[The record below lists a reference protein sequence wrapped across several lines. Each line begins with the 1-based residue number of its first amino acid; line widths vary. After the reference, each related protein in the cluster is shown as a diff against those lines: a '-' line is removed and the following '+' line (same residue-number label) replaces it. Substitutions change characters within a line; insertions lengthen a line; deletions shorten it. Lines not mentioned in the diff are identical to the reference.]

1 MGMLIRFELR
11 KILGNKA
18 GMVSCALVL
27 AMLLALTVLNYTTS
41 VTRDFFTG
49 EVVEGAEAQQSL
61 RALQE
66 SHAGPLT
73 DERVAADAATL
84 DAANQLGEDTPGL
97 HELDNQQIIDTY
109 GLEFWQQTRAV
120 AEDGYY
126 MEVVGTLDS
135 ASPRATSLKDGAEAR
150 MEGALDQGFWGYF
163 DYSDAEKAY
172 WRSHADGISWPMEW
186 GYVQGWHDVLQW
198 KGFSGLAVIAICIAL
213 SGVFAGEYRD
223 RTVAVVL
230 PTRRGKRALPVAKV
244 AASLI
249 FTTAYWLLLAG
260 LVVGL
265 RVVLYGAEGWDL
277 PLQVSRGLDN
287 PYPLTMGQA
296 VVLTYA
302 LGYLVVLGMSA
313 LALFISSRVRSTMP
327 VAAITMAYVFMGVI
341 GLFMT
346 PAAKVALL
354 TPFSGISYAYDHMVS
369 YVAGPLVADL
379 PTVLAI
385 LYGVMLVALVPLA
398 MRAFRRHQVA

>member
-163 DYSDAEKAY
+163 DYSDTEKAY

-260 LVVGL
+260 LVVGQ

-379 PTVLAI
+379 PTVLAV
-385 LYGVMLVALVPLA
+385 LYGVMFVALTPLA
-398 MRAFRRHQVA
+398 MRTFRRHQVA

>member
-11 KILGNKA
+11 KILGNKS

-73 DERVAADAATL
+73 DERVAVDAATL
-84 DAANQLGEDTPGL
+84 DAANQLIEDTPGL

-135 ASPRATSLKDGAEAR
+135 ASPRATNLKDGAEAR

-223 RTVAVVL
+223 RTAAVVL

-265 RVVLYGAEGWDL
+265 RVVLYGADGWNL

-354 TPFSGISYAYDHMVS
+354 TPFSGISYAYDYTVS
-369 YVAGPLVADL
+369 YAAGPLVADL

-385 LYGVMLVALVPLA
+385 LYGVMFVALTPLA
-398 MRAFRRHQVA
+398 MRTFRRHQVA

>member
-49 EVVEGAEAQQSL
+49 EVVEGAEAQRSL

-84 DAANQLGEDTPGL
+84 DAANQLIEDTPGL

-120 AEDGYY
+120 AEDDYY

-186 GYVQGWHDVLQW
+186 DYVQGWHDVLQW
-198 KGFSGLAVIAICIAL
+198 KGFSGLAVIANCIAL

-260 LVVGL
+260 LVIGL
-265 RVVLYGAEGWDL
+265 RVVLYGADGWDL

-302 LGYLVVLGMSA
+302 LGYLVALGMSA

-354 TPFSGISYAYDHMVS
+354 TPFSGISYAYDYMVS
-369 YVAGPLVADL
+369 YAAGPLVADL

-385 LYGVMLVALVPLA
+385 LYGVMFVALTPLA
-398 MRAFRRHQVA
+398 MRTFRRHQVA

>member
-1 MGMLIRFELR
+1 MGTLIRFELR
-11 KILGNKA
+11 KILGNRA
-18 GMVSCALVL
+18 GMVSCVLVL

-49 EVVEGAEAQQSL
+49 EVTHGAEAQQSY
-61 RALQE
+61 RTLQE
-66 SHAGPLT
+66 SHAGLLT

-84 DAANQLGEDTPGL
+84 DRSNQLVDQEPGL
-97 HELDNQQIIDTY
+97 FELDNQQVIDTY

-126 MEVVGTLDS
+126 MEIVGTLDS
-135 ASPRATSLKDGAEAR
+135 ASPRAASLEDGAEAR
-150 MEGALDQGFWGYF
+150 MEGMLDQGFWGYF
-163 DYSDAEKAY
+163 PYSEAEKAY
-172 WRSHADGISWPMEW
+172 WRSHEDGISWPMEW
-186 GYVQGWHDVLQW
+186 GYAQGWHDVLQW
-198 KGFSGLAVIAICIAL
+198 KGFSGLAVIAVCIAL

-244 AASLI
+244 AASIL

-260 LVVGL
+260 LVVGT
-265 RVVLYGAEGWDL
+265 RVLLYGAEGWGL
-277 PLQVSRGLDN
+277 PLQVSQGLDN
-287 PYPLTMGQA
+287 PYPITMGQA

-302 LGYLVVLGMSA
+302 LGYLVALGMSA

-327 VAAITMAYVFMGVI
+327 VAAITMAFVFMGVL

-346 PAAKVALL
+346 PAAKIALL
-354 TPFSGISYAYDHMVS
+354 TPFSGISYAYDYMVS
-369 YVAGPLVADL
+369 YAAGPLVADL

-385 LYGVMLVALVPLA
+385 LYGVMFVALTPLA
-398 MRAFRRHQVA
+398 MRTFRRHQVA